1 MLDIHNTLFKLNFSK
16 IEMPVTQSIVIAGC
30 NAYLG
35 ECLGDKKVYSEWE
48 ENNYAYLNRNDHHG
62 KVIEIEI
69 CLNSIP
75 NYIYSEFY
83 ARCFAIRTDN
93 GITIKING
101 PQKDKYIAKMNMYN
115 QMVLGFG
122 LFLSDQEYEL
132 LSNAEKILIE
142 GCVALKRKN
151 NTYGIA
157 IQIERKN
164 NNFEVQFANTY
175 KMKRMGDINSL
186 AH

>member
-1 MLDIHNTLFKLNFSK
+1 MLDANITLFNANFPK
-16 IEMPVTQSIVIAGC
+16 VEMPETEAFIIAGC

-48 ENNYAYLNRNDHHG
+48 ENNYAYLNTNDHHG

-69 CLNSIP
+69 CLNSIL

-93 GITIKING
+93 GITIKINSS
-101 PQKDKYIAKMNMYN
+101 QKDKYITKMNMHN
-115 QMVLGFG
+115 QIVLGIG
-122 LFLSDQEYEL
+122 LFLTDQEYEL
-132 LSNAEKILIE
+132 LLNAERILIE

-175 KMKRMGDINSL
+175 KLKRMGNINSL